1 MRVLVP
7 LVDGFEEIEFST
19 IVDILRRADLEVI
32 TAGLKEG
39 AIEGAHRIKV
49 IPDTS
54 IGKVNAGDFDVI
66 VLPGG
71 YPGFVNL
78 GKDKRV
84 LGLVREMHG
93 KNKYVAAICGAPS
106 VLSEAGI
113 LEGRKATIH
122 PGVQDMLTGAQHVDE
137 RVVVDGR
144 IITSQGPGTA
154 MEFSMKLVEVLVGK
168 SRLKQINEEVLAN
181 LIKD

>member
-19 IVDILRRADLEVI
+19 IVDILRRAELDVI
-32 TAGLKEG
+32 TAGLREG
-39 AIEGAHRIKV
+39 AIDGAHGVKV
-49 IPDTS
+49 IPDTLIDRVS
-54 IGKVNAGDFDVI
+54 ADDFDII

-78 GKDKRV
+78 GKDERV
-84 LGLVREMHG
+84 LRLVREMHG
-93 KNKYVAAICGAPS
+93 KNKYVAAICGAPA
-106 VLSEAGI
+106 VLAKAGI
-113 LEGRKATIH
+113 LAGRKSTIH
-122 PGVQDMLTGAQHVDE
+122 PGVKNMLTGAKHVNE

-154 MEFSMKLVEVLVGK
+154 MEFSMKLVELLVGQGK
-168 SRLKQINEEVLAN
+168 VKQIKEAVLAN
-181 LIKD
+181 L

>member
-19 IVDILRRADLEVI
+19 IVDILRRVKLDVVA
-32 TAGLKEG
+32 AGLKEG
-39 AIEGAHRIKV
+39 AIDGAHGVRV

-54 IGKVNAGDFDVI
+54 IDEVSANDFDVI

-71 YPGFVNL
+71 YPGFLNL
-78 GKDKRV
+78 EKDERV
-84 LGLVREMHG
+84 LSLVREMHDQ
-93 KNKYVAAICGAPS
+93 NKYIAAICGAPS
-106 VLSEAGI
+106 VLSKAGI
-113 LEGRKATIH
+113 LEGRKSTIH
-122 PGVQDMLTGAQHVDE
+122 PAVKDMLKGAQHVNE

-168 SRLKQINEEVLAN
+168 GEVKQVNEEVLAK
-181 LIKD
+181 L

>member
-1 MRVLVP
+1 M
-7 LVDGFEEIEFST
+7 
-19 IVDILRRADLEVI
+19 
-32 TAGLKEG
+32 
-39 AIEGAHRIKV
+39 KV
-49 IPDTS
+49 IADTLIDKVSPD
-54 IGKVNAGDFDVI
+54 NFDVI

-78 GKDKRV
+78 GKDERV
-84 LGLVREMHG
+84 LWLVREMHG

-106 VLSEAGI
+106 VLTKAGL
-113 LEGRKATIH
+113 LEGKKATIH
-122 PGVQDMLTGAQHVDE
+122 PGVKDMLTGAKHVDE

-168 SRLKQINEEVLAN
+168 RKVAQINETVLAK
-181 LIKD
+181 L

>member
-1 MRVLVP
+1 MRILVP

-19 IVDILRRADLEVI
+19 IVDILRRAGLEVI
-32 TAGLKEG
+32 TAGLREG
-39 AIEGAHRIKV
+39 AINGAHGVKI
-49 IPDTS
+49 IPDTL
-54 IGKVNAGDFDVI
+54 IDKVSAADFNVI

-78 GKDKRV
+78 GKDERILK
-84 LGLVREMHG
+84 LVREMHG

-106 VLSEAGI
+106 VLAKAGI
-113 LEGRKATIH
+113 LAGRKSTIH
-122 PGVQDMLTGAQHVDE
+122 PGVKDMLIGADHVDE

-168 SRLKQINEEVLAN
+168 GKVKQINEGVLAK
-181 LIKD
+181 L

>member
-19 IVDILRRADLEVI
+19 IVDILRRAGLEVI
-32 TAGLKEG
+32 TAGPREG
-39 AIEGAHRIKV
+39 TIDGAHGVKV
-49 IPDTS
+49 IADTLIDKVSPD
-54 IGKVNAGDFDVI
+54 NFDVI

-78 GKDKRV
+78 GKDERV
-84 LGLVREMHG
+84 LWLVREMHG

-106 VLSEAGI
+106 VLTKAGL
-113 LEGRKATIH
+113 LEGKKATIH
-122 PGVQDMLTGAQHVDE
+122 PGVKDMLTGAKHVDE

-168 SRLKQINEEVLAN
+168 RKVAQINETVLAK
-181 LIKD
+181 L

>member
-19 IVDILRRADLEVI
+19 IVDILRRAELEVT

-39 AIEGAHRIKV
+39 AIDGAHGIKV
-49 IPDTS
+49 IPDTLIDRVS
-54 IGKVNAGDFDVI
+54 AGDFDVI

-78 GKDKRV
+78 GKDERV
-84 LGLVREMHG
+84 LELVREMHG
-93 KNKYVAAICGAPS
+93 KNKHVAAICGAPS
-106 VLSEAGI
+106 VLSKAGI
-113 LEGRKATIH
+113 LEGRKSTIH
-122 PGVQDMLTGAQHVDE
+122 PAVKDMLSGAKHVDK
-137 RVVVDGR
+137 RVVVDGK

-168 SRLKQINEEVLAN
+168 PRVAQINEEVLAN
-181 LIKD
+181 L

>member
-19 IVDILRRADLEVI
+19 IVDILRRADLDVI
-32 TAGLKEG
+32 TAGLREG
-39 AIEGAHRIKV
+39 AIDGAHGVKV
-49 IPDTS
+49 IPDTL
-54 IGKVNAGDFDVI
+54 IDKVISDDFDVI

-78 GKDKRV
+78 GKDERV
-84 LGLVREMHG
+84 LRLVREMHG

-106 VLSEAGI
+106 VLSKAGI
-113 LEGRKATIH
+113 LKGRKATIH
-122 PGVQDMLTGAQHVDE
+122 PGVKDMLTGAEHVDE

-168 SRLKQINEEVLAN
+168 GEVKQVNKEVLAK
-181 LIKD
+181 L

>member
-7 LVDGFEEIEFST
+7 LVEGFEEIEFST
-19 IVDILRRADLEVI
+19 IVDILRRAELEVI

-39 AIEGAHRIKV
+39 VIDGSHGVKV
-49 IPDTS
+49 IPDTLIDRVS
-54 IGKVNAGDFDVI
+54 AGDFDVI

-78 GKDKRV
+78 GKDERV
-84 LGLVREMHG
+84 LELVREMHG

-106 VLSEAGI
+106 VLSKAGI

-122 PGVQDMLTGAQHVDE
+122 PGVKDMLSGAQHVDE

-168 SRLKQINEEVLAN
+168 PRVEQINGEVLAN
-181 LIKD
+181 L